1 MARDMFATL
10 ASPSVECKWCL
21 WLALMTLTLICA
33 TLLAIVDK
41 LIGHRL
47 EAEELNLGRGQDA
60 IKTSITKLTADVD
73 GIGAR
78 LDALETR
85 AKTANKPPTAAR
97 FEESQDALKKRFES
111 DELRSRQASDA
122 EKEKKNP
129 DRAVEGR
136 RYGSSGSY
144 SMAQPVFDFPTR
156 N

>member
-1 MARDMFATL
+1 MFATL

-97 FEESQDALKKRFES
+97 FEESQDALKKRFERYVGVS
-111 DELRSRQASDA
+111 IVRADELDTRTNQGLEQRLSREFSA
-122 EKEKKNP
+122 
-129 DRAVEGR
+129 
-136 RYGSSGSY
+136 
-144 SMAQPVFDFPTR
+144 
-156 N
+156 